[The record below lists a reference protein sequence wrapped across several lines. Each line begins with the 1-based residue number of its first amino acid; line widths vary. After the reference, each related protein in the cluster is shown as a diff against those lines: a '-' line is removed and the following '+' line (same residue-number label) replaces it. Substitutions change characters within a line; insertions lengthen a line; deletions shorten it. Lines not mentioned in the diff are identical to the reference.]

1 MFKHWTSHYVN
12 LLTSGIYLGLL
23 LAGLFFIDQLSTHI
37 IQQSLFVLS
46 LLALFAFAFNFWRY
60 LAIAKAPVSTIA
72 GAAQGYVE
80 LNGIATTM
88 KPIKT
93 PLHGLPCVWYRS
105 WAFAKDHQNF
115 WRLVD
120 YKQSNTVFQLTDETD
135 TCTVNPQGAEVIH
148 MLKKTS
154 YKHNHRYVEAYLPEQ
169 KPLYLIGHLDT
180 RHHFTSEKEV
190 NKHMAKVISEW
201 KLNPSKM
208 LHRFDL
214 DRNGEIDQEEW
225 EQARAQAREEVMSA
239 ALHKAHTG
247 SFEISA
253 PTNGQL
259 YLLSGMSPDYLRK
272 RHQHWV
278 MLHLA
283 VLTSILIAL
292 RFL

>member
-1 MFKHWTSHYVN
+1 
-12 LLTSGIYLGLL
+12 
-23 LAGLFFIDQLSTHI
+23 
-37 IQQSLFVLS
+37 
-46 LLALFAFAFNFWRY
+46 
-60 LAIAKAPVSTIA
+60 
-72 GAAQGYVE
+72 
-80 LNGIATTM
+80 
-88 KPIKT
+88 
-93 PLHGLPCVWYRS
+93 
-105 WAFAKDHQNF
+105 
-115 WRLVD
+115 
-120 YKQSNTVFQLTDETD
+120 
-135 TCTVNPQGAEVIH
+135 
-148 MLKKTS
+148 MLKNTS

-190 NKHMAKVISEW
+190 KQHMAKVISEW

-214 DRNGEIDQEEW
+214 DRNGEIGQEEW
-225 EQARAQAREEVMSA
+225 EKARAQAREDVLSA
-239 ALHKAHTG
+239 VLHKAHTV

-283 VLTSILIAL
+283 VLTSILITL
-292 RFL
+292 RLL